1 MKKLNSPNSLY
12 IVRQD
17 FPILQT
23 TVNNHP
29 LVYLDNAATSQKP
42 NLVIDTI
49 SDFYQ
54 NYNANINRGQHYLG
68 ETATIKFEA
77 ARDKVRQFINAK
89 FSAECIFTKGTTES
103 INLVATSFG
112 SNFQSG
118 DEVII
123 SELEHHANIVPWY
136 ILKQQKNIE
145 IKIIPL
151 LENGELDLTN
161 FAQLLTAKTKL
172 VSLSHVSNTLG
183 TINPIKKIIDLSHS
197 KHIPVLI
204 DGAQAI
210 NHFPIDVQDLDCDFY
225 AFSGHKMFGPT
236 GIGVLYGKKQYL
248 ENMPPYQ
255 GGGQMILEVDFDNI
269 VYNELPFKFEAGT
282 TPIAQAVGLGAA
294 IDYLQQLDQK
304 IGLDAIRQHEHEL
317 LHYATDK
324 LQQIPGLKIFGQAP
338 DKVSIISFTLD
349 NIHPHDIGTMLNES
363 GIAIRTGHLCTMP
376 IMKFYN
382 VPAFNRASFSIY
394 NTMTE
399 IDKLYGALLGVKKFF
414 NK

>member
-1 MKKLNSPNSLY
+1 
-12 IVRQD
+12 
-17 FPILQT
+17 
-23 TVNNHP
+23 
-29 LVYLDNAATSQKP
+29 
-42 NLVIDTI
+42 
-49 SDFYQ
+49 
-54 NYNANINRGQHYLG
+54 
-68 ETATIKFEA
+68 
-77 ARDKVRQFINAK
+77 
-89 FSAECIFTKGTTES
+89 
-103 INLVATSFG
+103 
-112 SNFQSG
+112 
-118 DEVII
+118 
-123 SELEHHANIVPWY
+123 
-136 ILKQQKNIE
+136 
-145 IKIIPL
+145 
-151 LENGELDLTN
+151 
-161 FAQLLTAKTKL
+161 
-172 VSLSHVSNTLG
+172 
-183 TINPIKKIIDLSHS
+183 
-197 KHIPVLI
+197 
-204 DGAQAI
+204 
-210 NHFPIDVQDLDCDFY
+210 
-225 AFSGHKMFGPT
+225 MFGPT